1 VFSRLLLIF
10 IIVPLLELYVIIE
23 VSSRIGLLE
32 TIVVLIVISILGAAL
47 AKREGYN
54 AVQRIQEE
62 MAQGRMPGDPLIE
75 GGVILAGAILLLTP
89 GFLTDALGLAMLFPP
104 TRRAALSLVKR
115 RIKKTVTR
123 GNVTV
128 WTTRSSNPDSEP
140 EQHRRE
146 LEE

>member
-1 VFSRLLLIF
+1 MFSRLLLIF

-104 TRRAALSLVKR
+104 TRKAALSLVKR

-128 WTTRSSNPDSEP
+128 WTTGSSNPDSEP